1 MSKNLSFDFR
11 QAVEQSL
18 RDYPQLHYNTVFMNA
33 AEHPLDTSPLTMHG
47 TTVAKLKTF
56 AREAFIK
63 KNLSIAREDGSSFA
77 LTDTPQSYFALI
89 LGDKVI
95 PTLGEQPFLM
105 KNKSFFFDHEL
116 GHILTK
122 RSEQNSAFPLSE
134 CSADA
139 FAAIRH
145 IQRFGNETGVLE
157 HVAWYRAFKLV
168 DRGQSLHF
176 TTPVIDK
183 IIFDSRTQDFSK
195 LSPLE
200 TVEAAKKYADDY
212 TPVFMNIQNVK
223 AEHRE
228 FTDAPDGDMRRKLA
242 CLASTCLKTSDP
254 FSFYIGSRVFNA
266 FFHPEGKTI
275 KGQNTSLAREQDFR
289 RLQAEILGCSERF
302 QNLLPHQ
309 TMRGYQSNAAK
320 P

>member
-1 MSKNLSFDFR
+1 MAENLSFDFK
-11 QAVEQSL
+11 QAVAQSL
-18 RDYPQLHYNTVFMNA
+18 RDYPQLHYNTVFIDA
-33 AEHPLDTSPLTMHG
+33 AEHPQDTSPLTMHG
-47 TTVAKLKTF
+47 TTVAQLKTF
-56 AREAFIK
+56 AREHFIK
-63 KNLSIAREDGSSFA
+63 QNLSIACADGSSFA

-89 LGDKVI
+89 LGEKIV
-95 PTLGEQPFLM
+95 PTLEEQSFLRG
-105 KNKSFFFDHEL
+105 NKSFFFDHEL

-145 IQRFGNETGVLE
+145 IQRFGNDTGVLE

-183 IIFDSRTQDFSK
+183 IILDSKTQDFSK

-212 TPVFMNIQNVK
+212 TPVFRNIQNVK

-228 FTDAPDGDMRRKLA
+228 FADAPDGDMRRKLA
-242 CLASTCLKTSDP
+242 CLASTCLKTSDA

-275 KGQNTSLAREQDFR
+275 KGQNTSLAREQDFK
-289 RLQAEILGCSERF
+289 RLQAEILGRSERF
-302 QNLLPHQ
+302 ENLAPHQ
-309 TMRGYQSNAAK
+309 TIKGYQSNAAK

>member
-1 MSKNLSFDFR
+1 MADNLSFDFNE
-11 QAVEQSL
+11 AVQQSL
-18 RDYPQLHYNTVFMNA
+18 RDYPQLHNNTVFISA

-47 TTVAKLKTF
+47 TTIAKLKTF
-56 AREAFIK
+56 AREHFIK
-63 KNLSIAREDGSSFA
+63 QNLSISCEDGSSFA

-95 PTLGEQPFLM
+95 PTLEEQPFLM
-105 KNKSFFFDHEL
+105 RNKSFFFDHEL

-122 RSEQNSAFPLSE
+122 RVEQNSAFPLSE

-145 IQRFGNETGVLE
+145 IQRFGTDTGVLE

-183 IIFDSRTQDFSK
+183 IIFDSKTQDFSK

-200 TVEAAKKYADDY
+200 TVELAKKYADDY
-212 TPVFMNIQNVK
+212 TPVFKNIQNVK

-228 FTDAPDGDMRRKLA
+228 FAEAPDGDMRRKLS
-242 CLASTCLKTSDP
+242 CLASTCLKTSDA

-266 FFHPEGKTI
+266 FFHPEGKMI
-275 KGQNTSLAREQDFR
+275 RGQNTSLAQGQDFR
-289 RLQAEILGCSERF
+289 RLQAEILGRSERF

-309 TMRGYQSNAAK
+309 TIKGYQSNVVR